1 VAALALATSAMP
13 HNVTTCRRRKAEPP
27 LHLGGGGKMQLAHAN
42 MNNDSALLV
51 AMVDI
56 LKQSL
61 NRQHLPPNKNKQ
73 SIYTYIEEANTLAGA
88 FPSFS
93 GTGVLFGNSV
103 SPAQCT

>member
-1 VAALALATSAMP
+1 
-13 HNVTTCRRRKAEPP
+13 
-27 LHLGGGGKMQLAHAN
+27 MQLAHAN

-103 SPAQCT
+103 SPAQCTCGHPSSDWVITAEPPPEPITASSQCVPHTLQI